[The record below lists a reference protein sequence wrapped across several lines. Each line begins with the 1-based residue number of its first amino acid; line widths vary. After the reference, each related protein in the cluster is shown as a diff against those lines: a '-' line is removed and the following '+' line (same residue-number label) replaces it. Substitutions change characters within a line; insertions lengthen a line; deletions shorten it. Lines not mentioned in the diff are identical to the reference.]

1 MANPQK
7 NVELPQMNHLGN
19 VFCTKSDNYAVYIEN
34 KSSGRLWRPELVV
47 CVGFWRLEVEVHRF
61 GVEEHG

>member
-1 MANPQK
+1 MADPQKNVEFPGMNPQK
-7 NVELPQMNHLGN
+7 NVFLHKIRQLQNM
-19 VFCTKSDNYAVYIEN
+19 YN

-47 CVGFWRLEVEVHRF
+47 CVVFWWLEVEVHRF

>member
-7 NVELPQMNHLGN
+7 NVEFPGMNPQKN
-19 VFCTKSDNYAVYIEN
+19 VFLHKIRQLHNMYN

-47 CVGFWRLEVEVHRF
+47 CVEFW
-61 GVEEHG
+61 